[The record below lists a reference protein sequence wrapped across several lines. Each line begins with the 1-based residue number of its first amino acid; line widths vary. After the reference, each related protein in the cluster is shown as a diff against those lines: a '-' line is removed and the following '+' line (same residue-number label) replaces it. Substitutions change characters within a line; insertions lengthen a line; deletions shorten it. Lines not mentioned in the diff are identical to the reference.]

1 MLERMDTAVRPD
13 IEQLK
18 FQAVLMKIDL
28 LFEACDKL
36 AATDRQVPCEEMRI
50 RLIKRIGSP
59 ESPKHELATGEI
71 EQPLVEAFA
80 ELFHS
85 RV

>member
-1 MLERMDTAVRPD
+1 MDIAVRAD

-28 LFEACDKL
+28 LFEACDRL
-36 AATDRQVPCEEMRI
+36 AAADRQVLYEEMRI
-50 RLIKRIGSP
+50 RLVKRIGSA
-59 ESPKHELATGEI
+59 ELLKHELATGEI

>member
-1 MLERMDTAVRPD
+1 MDSAIRPVL
-13 IEQLK
+13 EQLK
-18 FQAVLMKIDL
+18 FQTVLMKIDL
-28 LFEACDKL
+28 LFEACDRL
-36 AATDRQVPCEEMRI
+36 AA
-50 RLIKRIGSP
+50 KRIGSP

>member
-1 MLERMDTAVRPD
+1 MEAAIRPVL
-13 IEQLK
+13 EQLK
-18 FQAVLMKIDL
+18 FQTALMKIDL
-28 LFEACDKL
+28 LFEACDRL
-36 AATDRQVPCEEMRI
+36 AAADRQVLYEEMRI

-59 ESPKHELATGEI
+59 ESPKHKPATGEI